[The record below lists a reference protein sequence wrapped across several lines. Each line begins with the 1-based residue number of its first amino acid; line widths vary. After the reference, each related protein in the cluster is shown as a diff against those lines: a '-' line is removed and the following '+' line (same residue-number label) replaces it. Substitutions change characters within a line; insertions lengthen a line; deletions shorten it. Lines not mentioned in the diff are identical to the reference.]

1 MLYLLGGIIGTDVI
15 IPVMIFAIPI
25 IAIVGGITAGIIKQ
39 MSEAKLIENTQ
50 RERLA
55 AIQRGVDPN
64 QLPPLPVFGQS
75 NPDMMAGFNPA
86 AAQRH
91 RAQGLLIGG
100 IITLFGGIGL
110 AAFLYFITG
119 DYHGDG
125 DAVWAVGILPMFIG
139 VALLLSSWL
148 VWPKGGS
155 GSDRSV

>member
-1 MLYLLGGIIGTDVI
+1 MLYLLGGIIETDVI

-39 MSEAKLIENTQ
+39 MSEARLIENSQ

-55 AIQRGVDPN
+55 AIQHGVDPSK
-64 QLPPLPVFGQS
+64 LPPLPLPGQTA
-75 NPDMMAGFNPA
+75 PEMLAGFNPV

-91 RAQGLLIGG
+91 RAQGLLVGG
-100 IITLFGGIGL
+100 VVTLFGGIGL
-110 AAFLYFITG
+110 GVFLYFITG

-125 DAVWAVGILPMFIG
+125 DAVWAVGILPAFIG

-148 VWPKGGS
+148 IWPKGGS
-155 GSDRSV
+155 GGTSV